1 MKAKNNHRYK
11 VAVIGGGT
19 GLPVI
24 LKGLKKLDAS
34 ISAIVTVADDGGSSG
49 TIRDYIN
56 IVPPGDIRNCMC
68 ALSDADDLMIDLFQY
83 RFQSDDEFLAGH
95 AIGNLLITALKEMQG
110 SLLESLD
117 ILGNY
122 MQIQGQILPVASN
135 PLVLHALFEDGTKE
149 SGESKIAR
157 HRKKIKEVTV
167 TTTTG
172 EPAVYASPRVVDV
185 IMEADMVVLGPGS
198 LYTSILP
205 NLLVE
210 EVKEA
215 IVKTDAEVV
224 YISNIMTQFGETE
237 EFTDADHVRVLH
249 DHMQSHFIDT
259 VLVNT
264 TVVPQEY
271 IENQPNEEYLLQVG
285 RDFDGL
291 RDQGCRVIYSE
302 FLSMKNGGAYH
313 DTKRVVDEL
322 GYLLAS
328 AKTEAKNSKGPLK

>member
-1 MKAKNNHRYK
+1 MKEKEFYRYK

-24 LKGLKKLDAS
+24 LKGLKKLDAE

-49 TIRDYIN
+49 IIRDYIN
-56 IVPPGDIRNCMC
+56 VVPPGDIRNCMS

-83 RFQSDDEFLAGH
+83 RFKSDDEFLAGH
-95 AIGNLLITALKEMQG
+95 AIGNLLIAALKEMQG
-110 SLLESLD
+110 SLLSSLD
-117 ILGNY
+117 ILGHY
-122 MQIQGQILPVASN
+122 MKIQGEILPVASE

-149 SGESKIAR
+149 SGESKIAH
-157 HRKKIKEVTV
+157 HRKKIEEVTV
-167 TTTTG
+167 TTVEG
-172 EPAVYASPRVVDV
+172 KPAIHASPRVVKA

-210 EVKEA
+210 EVKRAVVE
-215 IVKTDAEVV
+215 TEAEVV
-224 YISNIMTQFGETE
+224 YISNIMTQLGETE

-249 DHMQSHFIDT
+249 NHMKSHFIDT

-264 TVVPQEY
+264 TIVPQDY
-271 IENQPNEEYLLQVG
+271 IENQPNEEYLLQVA
-285 RDFDGL
+285 RDFQGL

-302 FLSMKNGGAYH
+302 FLSMKDGGAYH
-313 DTKRVVDEL
+313 DTERVVDEL
-322 GYLLAS
+322 GYLLES
-328 AKTEAKNSKGPLK
+328 AKTEERNNKGPLN